1 MADDDKTKVQD
12 SKQEEVTETPATEDT
27 AQEATQEAT
36 QEETPVEV
44 PKEVEEA
51 GPASVEEPKTPTKE
65 LTGKL
70 AKIAEEIEG
79 LTVLELS
86 ELSSYLEER
95 FGVSASP
102 MMAMG
107 AVPVAGGAA
116 AGEPAEEKSSFN
128 VVLTDGGANKLGAI
142 KAVRELRQDLG
153 LMEAKK
159 MVETPPQ
166 TILENVKK
174 DEADAAVKKLTEAG
188 AKAELK

>member
-1 MADDDKTKVQD
+1 M
-12 SKQEEVTETPATEDT
+12 
-27 AQEATQEAT
+27 
-36 QEETPVEV
+36 
-44 PKEVEEA
+44 
-51 GPASVEEPKTPTKE
+51 
-65 LTGKL
+65 TGKL
-70 AKIAEEIEG
+70 KKLAEEIEG

-86 ELSSYLEER
+86 ELSTYLEEK
-95 FGVSASP
+95 FGVSSAP
-102 MMAMG
+102 MMMAGG
-107 AVPVAGGAA
+107 APVASAA
-116 AGEPAEEKSSFN
+116 AGEPAEEKTSFN

-174 DEADAAVKKLTEAG
+174 EEAEAAVKKLTEAG